1 MKFDRIRVWKDE
13 QYCQNLSQER
23 LNALSTNLASELT
36 DVELESVYG
45 GSVGLGASA
54 SLASDERIHS
64 FSVLCDI
71 NIFSLNAIVIPVLSI
86 ASTTNQTCANE
97 D

>member
-13 QYCQNLSQER
+13 QSCQNLSQEH
-23 LNALSTNLASELT
+23 LNALSANLASELT

-45 GSVGLGASA
+45 GGIGLGGSHSSA
-54 SLASDERIHS
+54 LSERIHS

-71 NIFSLNAIVIPVLSI
+71 NIFSLNARLIPILSI
-86 ASTTNQTCANE
+86 ASATNQTCAN
-97 D
+97 DD

>member
-13 QYCQNLSQER
+13 QSCQNLSQEH

-45 GSVGLGASA
+45 GSIGVGGSLSSAASK
-54 SLASDERIHS
+54 RIHS

-86 ASTTNQTCANE
+86 ASSTNQACFN
-97 D
+97 DD